1 MASLMSQVPCLVL
14 LLQGPPYT
22 ICLERVW
29 SSLVAWVKDLALSL
43 LCCGF
48 DPWPRNF
55 CMPWAWPKMKRESL
69 VFFFFFFFWSLCL
82 LRATPTAY
90 GGPQARGLVGAVAAG
105 LHQSYSNARSL
116 PRLRPTPQLT
126 AAPDP

>member
-43 LCCGF
+43 LWLKL
-48 DPWPRNF
+48 DPWPGNF
-55 CMPWAWPKMKRESL
+55 YMLWEKKI
-69 VFFFFFFFWSLCL
+69 
-82 LRATPTAY
+82 
-90 GGPQARGLVGAVAAG
+90 
-105 LHQSYSNARSL
+105 QSK
-116 PRLRPTPQLT
+116 
-126 AAPDP
+126 